1 MSPWSVLKPFCTRNR
16 YLNAFRCNFKQFQ
29 NFRFFGNFHVW
40 DPQKWVRRN
49 FYECGN
55 FEKMLKTGL
64 EHHKHHHN
72 NFAADNSTSF
82 WKKNKKFEKKS
93 QSRFCLK
100 IAFFMQVLFLLFLLL
115 FFVAKM
121 LFIKKS
127 IFRPTFWL
135 PIIFSYLL

>member
-1 MSPWSVLKPFCTRNR
+1 MGPWSVLEPFCIRNR
-16 YLNAFRCNFKQFQ
+16 NLNAFICNFKQFQ

-40 DPQKWVRRN
+40 DPQKWARRN
-49 FYECGN
+49 FYECRN

-64 EHHKHHHN
+64 KHHKPHHN
-72 NFAADNSTSF
+72 KFAANNSTSF
-82 WKKNKKFEKKS
+82 WKKVKNVKKS
-93 QSRFCLK
+93 QKVDFASKSHFLCKCCFCC
-100 IAFFMQVLFLLFLLL
+100 FCC